1 MILIRNNAAT
11 SAAIAIPATLTRV
24 PFDTVVRKTNNSL
37 ALDDS
42 AVAEY
47 APGVYDTFCQ
57 VTVSNASSSA
67 GATVTLQE
75 YADGVAV
82 PGATAIVTV
91 AASSSAIITLPWTTR
106 VLPASGG
113 VAKTSWYL
121 SGGAVNLNN
130 AIARV
135 TRVI

>member
-1 MILIRNNAAT
+1 MILIRNTAAT
-11 SAAIAIPATLTRV
+11 TAAIAIPATLTRV
-24 PFDTVVRKTNNSL
+24 PFDTVVHKTNGNL

-82 PGATAIVTV
+82 PGATAVVTV
-91 AASSSAIITLPWTTR
+91 AASSTAVITLPWVTR
-106 VLPASGG
+106 VLPASSG
-113 VAKTSWYL
+113 VAKTTWYL

-130 AIARV
+130 AIAKV
-135 TRVI
+135 VRVI

>member
-1 MILIRNNAAT
+1 MILIRNNAVLT
-11 SAAIAIPATLTRV
+11 TPVAIPATLTRV
-24 PFDTVVRKTNNSL
+24 PFDTVVYKTNGSL
-37 ALDDS
+37 TLDDS

-47 APGVYDTFCQ
+47 TPGMYDTFCQ

-67 GATVTLQE
+67 AATVTLQE

-91 AASSSAIITLPWTTR
+91 AASGSAIITLPWATR
-106 VLPASGG
+106 VLPAAGG

-130 AIARV
+130 AIAKV
-135 TRVI
+135 KRVI